1 MESLEDPLQ
10 ELVRRVVELVHPLRI
25 VLFGS
30 AARAQA
36 GPHSDLDLLVVV
48 PSGTHRRRV
57 AQDIYRRIGGL
68 GVAFDILVATPDD
81 LRRHASNPGLI
92 YATILAEGR
101 EIYAA

>member
-1 MESLEDPLQ
+1 MPSPEESLQ
-10 ELVRRVVELVHPLRI
+10 ELVRRIVDLVHPIRI

-30 AARAQA
+30 AARGQA
-36 GPHSDLDLLVVV
+36 GADSDLDLLVVV

-57 AQDIYRRIGGL
+57 AQEIYRRIGGL
-68 GVAFDILVATPDD
+68 GIAFDVLVATPDD
-81 LRRHASNPGLI
+81 LHRHASNPGLI

>member
-1 MESLEDPLQ
+1 MECTEQPLH
-10 ELVRRVVELVHPLRI
+10 ELVRRIVELVHPIRI

-36 GPHSDLDLLVVV
+36 GTSSDLDIMVVV
-48 PSGTHRRRV
+48 PAGTHRRRV
-57 AQDIYRRIGGL
+57 AQEIYRRIDGL

-81 LRRHASNPGLI
+81 LRKHASNPGLI